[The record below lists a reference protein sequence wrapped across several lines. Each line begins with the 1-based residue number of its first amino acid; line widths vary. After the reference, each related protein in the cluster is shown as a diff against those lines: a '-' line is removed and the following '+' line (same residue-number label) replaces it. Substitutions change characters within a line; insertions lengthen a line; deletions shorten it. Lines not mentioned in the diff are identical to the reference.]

1 MDLLAGVEREFIA
14 RRDSG
19 ALARALPEWGARRQ
33 GLRCFAT
40 IDALIRA
47 CRDEAGR
54 SWDTADA
61 VLSALCEEASSG
73 DECAGI
79 LLLWLLLP
87 GLLLG
92 RARLSALGA
101 LSPEE
106 VTSEMLAGMWEEAT
120 RVSAPESR
128 VAARLL
134 NSARWR
140 ALAAARESLDWA
152 GRKER
157 LVGDLGDWTPSTEE
171 ELLENQHDGLTA
183 AVREGVLSKEQAELV
198 RAGRRT
204 IREISERLGISL
216 STAQKRRLRARARL
230 RTWVDGNYQ
239 SSDTKLARRFAPE
252 PDTKTR

>member
-1 MDLLAGVEREFIA
+1 MDLLAKVERDFIA

-19 ALARALPEWGARRQ
+19 ALARAFPEWGARRQ

-40 IDALIRA
+40 LDALIGA
-47 CRDEAGR
+47 CRDERGR

-73 DECAGI
+73 EECAGI

-87 GLLLG
+87 GLLVG
-92 RARLSALGA
+92 RGRLSALGA
-101 LSPEE
+101 ISPEE
-106 VTSEMLAGMWEEAT
+106 LTSEMLAGMWEEAT
-120 RVSAPESR
+120 RVSAPASR

-140 ALAAARESLDWA
+140 ALAAVRESLDWG

-157 LVGDLGDWTPSTEE
+157 LDSDLGDWTPSSEE
-171 ELLENQHDGLTA
+171 ELLESQGEGLTG

-216 STAQKRRLRARARL
+216 STAQKRRLRARSRL
-230 RTWVDGNYQ
+230 RRWVDRSYQ
-239 SSDTKLARRFAPE
+239 VSDTKLARLFAPG

>member
-1 MDLLAGVEREFIA
+1 MDLLAKVERDFIA

-19 ALARALPEWGARRQ
+19 ALARAFPKWGARRES
-33 GLRCFAT
+33 LRCFAT
-40 IDALIRA
+40 IDALIGA

-73 DECAGI
+73 EECAGI

-87 GLLLG
+87 GLLVG

-101 LSPEE
+101 LSAEE
-106 VTSEMLAGMWEEAT
+106 VTSEMLAGIWEEAT
-120 RVSAPESR
+120 RVSAPASR

-140 ALAAARESLDWA
+140 ALAAVRESLDWD

-157 LVGDLGDWTPSTEE
+157 LVGDLGDWTRSSEE
-171 ELLENQHDGLTA
+171 ELLENQHDGLTG

-216 STAQKRRLRARARL
+216 SAAQKRRLRARARL
-230 RTWVDGNYQ
+230 LRWVDRTYQ
-239 SSDTKLARRFAPE
+239 VSDTKLARRFAPE

>member
-1 MDLLAGVEREFIA
+1 MDLLAEVERDFIA

-19 ALARALPEWGARRQ
+19 ALARAFPEWGARRQ
-33 GLRCFAT
+33 ALQRFAT
-40 IDALIRA
+40 IDALIGA
-47 CRDEAGR
+47 CRDERGR
-54 SWDTADA
+54 SWDTADT

-87 GLLLG
+87 GLLVG
-92 RARLSALGA
+92 RARLSALRA
-101 LSPEE
+101 ISPEE

-120 RVSAPESR
+120 RVSASASR

-140 ALAAARESLDWA
+140 ALAAVRESLDWA

-157 LVGDLGDWTPSTEE
+157 LVGDLGDWTPSSEE
-171 ELLENQHDGLTA
+171 ELLGNQGEGLTD

-216 STAQKRRLRARARL
+216 SAAQKRRLRARTRL
-230 RTWVDGNYQ
+230 RMWVDGIYHVP
-239 SSDTKLARRFAPE
+239 DTNLARRFSPG
-252 PDTKTR
+252 T

>member
-1 MDLLAGVEREFIA
+1 VDLLAEVERDFIA

-19 ALARALPEWGARRQ
+19 ALARAFPQWGARRQ
-33 GLRCFAT
+33 TLQRFAN
-40 IDALIRA
+40 IDALIGA
-47 CRDEAGR
+47 CRDERGR
-54 SWDTADA
+54 SWDTADT
-61 VLSALCEEASSG
+61 VLSGLCEEASSG

-87 GLLLG
+87 GLLVG

-120 RVSAPESR
+120 RLPTSR

-140 ALAAARESLDWA
+140 ALAAARESLDWG

-157 LVGDLGDWTPSTEE
+157 LVGDLGDWTPSSEE
-171 ELLENQHDGLTA
+171 ELLENQHDGLTV
-183 AVREGVLSKEQAELV
+183 AVREGVLSNEQAELV

-216 STAQKRRLRARARL
+216 SAAQKRRLRARTRL
-230 RTWVDGNYQ
+230 RIWVDGNYQ
-239 SSDTKLARRFAPE
+239 VPDTNLARRFAPDT
-252 PDTKTR
+252 DTKTR